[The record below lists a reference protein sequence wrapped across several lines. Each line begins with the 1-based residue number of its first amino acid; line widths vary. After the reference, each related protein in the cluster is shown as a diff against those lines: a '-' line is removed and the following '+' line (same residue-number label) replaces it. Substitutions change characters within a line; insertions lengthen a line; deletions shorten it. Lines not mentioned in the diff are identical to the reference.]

1 MTDAREG
8 PASLLSSHRH
18 DIDQHRETYAM
29 SDAGFSWP
37 GGASVAVSV
46 TFDVDAESGWI
57 GDDEGYRRRL
67 TTMSEGRYGVVRGT
81 PRILSL
87 LNRFEIPGTFF
98 VPGLTSDW
106 YPHLIP
112 GLLDAGHEVA
122 HHGYLHLRTD
132 KSTHSQQRDEIE
144 RGLAALN
151 KAGAPKPR
159 GYRSPAWE
167 MTPETFDLLKE
178 FDFTYDSSCM
188 GDDRPYVE
196 TWERGSIL
204 ELPVHWSL
212 DDWPRFGWSIDGG
225 GNVADP
231 AEMFASWSEEYRNAR
246 DEGRHLVLTMHPEVI
261 GRAYRLA
268 HLERLLEAI
277 ACEGVAW
284 FATMDQ
290 VAVHVQPQFSGV
302 LA

>member
-1 MTDAREG
+1 MT
-8 PASLLSSHRH
+8 
-18 DIDQHRETYAM
+18 
-29 SDAGFSWP
+29 DAGFSWP
-37 GGASVAVSV
+37 GGAAVAVSI
-46 TFDVDAESGWI
+46 TFDADAESGWI
-57 GDDEGYRRRL
+57 CEGDEYRRRL

-81 PRILSL
+81 PRILTL
-87 LNRFEIPGTFF
+87 LDRYAIPASFY

-106 YPHLIP
+106 YPHLVP
-112 GLLDAGHEVA
+112 QLLEAGHEIG

-132 KSTHSQQRDEIE
+132 KATDAEQREEIE
-144 RGLAALN
+144 KGLEALER
-151 KAGAPKPR
+151 AGAPRPR

-178 FDFTYDSSCM
+178 YDFLYDSSCM

-212 DDWPRFGWSIDGG
+212 DDWPRFGWSIDTG
-225 GNVADP
+225 GNVVDP
-231 AEMFASWSEEYRNAR
+231 AELFSSWTEEYRNAR
-246 DEGRHLVLTMHPEVI
+246 AEGRHLVLTMHPEVI

-268 HLERLLEAI
+268 YLDRLLEVMASDG
-277 ACEGVAW
+277 GVW

-290 VAVHVQPQFSGV
+290 VAEHVHPALMGASIS
-302 LA
+302 